1 MTGQN
6 KRTNSDTSLDKKDTS
21 TYTAYGDPINDTPPS
36 INNQYQYTK
45 ATSPIADS
53 TQSVSSGR
61 INPNTK
67 KQDTSAYGDPI
78 TDNSTF
84 NADEYKQASSA
95 IAKST
100 QNKNTDL
107 HV

>member
-6 KRTNSDTSLDKKDTS
+6 KHTNSKELDKKDTS
-21 TYTAYGDPINDTPPS
+21 TYTAYGDPIDDTPPT
-36 INNQYQYTK
+36 ITNQYTK

-53 TQSVSSGR
+53 TQSVSSGK
-61 INPNTK
+61 INHDTK

-78 TDNSTF
+78 KDNSTF
-84 NADEYKQASSA
+84 NTDEYKLANST

-100 QNKNTDL
+100 QDKNTDL
-107 HV
+107 HL